1 MEQKVAI
8 KWANGAIS
16 ERPKCINISE
26 DPQQPGNDEY
36 NVLDM
41 RTTNSGEVH
50 NPRSET
56 TTKGSTAPGI
66 KTRLRGKSRNEDAAE
81 IFERGQKP

>member
-16 ERPKCINISE
+16 ERSKCINIRE

-66 KTRLRGKSRNEDAAE
+66 KTELRGESMNEDAAE

>member
-1 MEQKVAI
+1 MEQKGAI
-8 KWANGAIS
+8 TRASGAIS
-16 ERPKCINISE
+16 EEPKCINNSE
-26 DPQQPGNDEY
+26 DPQQPGNDEHH
-36 NVLDM
+36 VLDM

-56 TTKGSTAPGI
+56 TTKRSTAPGI
-66 KTRLRGKSRNEDAAE
+66 KTRLRAESRNEDAAE